1 MKNIDDNNKWL
12 IERIDDGNFDGGVED
27 DFVSNHMMIWH
38 RVMLLELREL
48 RKLGLMPTLSLI
60 VEDEEGT
67 DLEEEGYQW
76 DDGDDDDFGDLKDE
90 WWLIIVGRSLG
101 ILLWSW
107 SMNWL
112 CTNCIYFFSVFFFLS
127 RIWSMIYGRDYK
139 IMGGRCNF
147 PILVLRVIVYK

>member
-107 SMNWL
+107 SMNWF
-112 CTNCIYFFSVFFFLS
+112 CTNCIICFRFFFS
-127 RIWSMIYGRDYK
+127 
-139 IMGGRCNF
+139 
-147 PILVLRVIVYK
+147 

>member
-1 MKNIDDNNKWL
+1 
-12 IERIDDGNFDGGVED
+12 
-27 DFVSNHMMIWH
+27 
-38 RVMLLELREL
+38 
-48 RKLGLMPTLSLI
+48 MPTLSLI

-76 DDGDDDDFGDLKDE
+76 DDGDDGDDDDFGDLKDE

-112 CTNCIYFFSVFFFLS
+112 CTNCIYFYVLMNFFTNS
-127 RIWSMIYGRDYK
+127 WQEHK
-139 IMGGRCNF
+139 
-147 PILVLRVIVYK
+147 